1 MPRHVQNLQSC
12 VFWKFSAAGF
22 CPFGGRELG
31 DQLIGCSGQAGQDI
45 AQVDLG
51 VDAIE
56 VVRWKSCKE
65 LIVFRSSQAEELCLT
80 KVIL

>member
-1 MPRHVQNLQSC
+1 MARHLQYLQLRG
-12 VFWKFSAAGF
+12 FGKFSSAGLG
-22 CPFGGRELG
+22 PFGRGELG
-31 DQLIGCSGQAGQDI
+31 DHFVGGCWQAGQDI